1 MLDLA
6 LCRAAAFKTAVGLVR
21 NDALA
26 EEIAQEAVLHVWQ
39 QRDIITVPDMVAG
52 SRAWCLATSH
62 LRHEKLKRRFDTAD
76 FEDTAVSGEDLY
88 LDKELGQRISE
99 ACGDLSEAQMDV
111 FRLNDVMEYSHEE
124 VAEELGIT
132 VQASRNRLHR
142 ARGILR
148 EALS

>member
-1 MLDLA
+1 MLHD
-6 LCRAAAFKTAVGLVR
+6 
-21 NDALA
+21 DALA
-26 EEIAQEAVLHVWQ
+26 EEFAQDVVLYVWQ
-39 QRDIITVPDMVAG
+39 HQDSITSPDAI
-52 SRAWCLATSH
+52 AIYLARLCV
-62 LRHEKLKRRFDTAD
+62 LRHWKKTRRVYTSLGT
-76 FEDTAVSGEDLY
+76 EVSPSPEVLL